1 MDYTIG
7 QIFYT
12 EPNEEVNDWC
22 SKNGCHIWQIT
33 IDDEGTQAWKIF
45 EDQDSIVE
53 KQNNF
58 KEHGPTIL
66 IEQDDALCA
75 LYEENL
81 SLKSRSD
88 ETDDA
93 ICSLFEMMLGG
104 EKNG

>member
-12 EPNEEVNDWC
+12 EPDEEVHDWC

-33 IDDEGTQAWKIF
+33 IDEEKGTQAWKIF
-45 EDQDSIVE
+45 ENEDSKIE
-53 KQNNF
+53 KQKNF
-58 KEHGPTIL
+58 IEHGPDII
-66 IEQDDALCA
+66 IEQDDALCS
-75 LYEENL
+75 LFEENINL
-81 SLKSRSD
+81 QARAD

-104 EKNG
+104 E